1 MAIGHSFWSA
11 IQATHRLVCL
21 VRGHELVMQYDR
33 NLLSLRCIVCGYRT
47 SGWTVGE
54 LPQAT
59 GGTVVPLSTPW
70 RAKGRRAA

>member
-1 MAIGHSFWSA
+1 MAIGNSFWSA

-54 LPQAT
+54 PQAT
-59 GGTVVPLSTPW
+59 SGTVVPLSTPW
-70 RAKGRRAA
+70 RAKSRRAA